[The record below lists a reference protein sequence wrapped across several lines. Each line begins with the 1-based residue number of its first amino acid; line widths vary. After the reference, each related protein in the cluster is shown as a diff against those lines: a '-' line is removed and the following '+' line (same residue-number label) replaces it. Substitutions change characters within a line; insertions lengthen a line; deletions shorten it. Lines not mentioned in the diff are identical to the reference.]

1 MCCSPGRRRDILKIG
16 ILRGRVVYIYVVDEK
31 KNDIMKGPEFLK
43 YINPVLTTLQANGG
57 AGNSSNVIEQIIE
70 ELGITDEELEEAT
83 SNGQS
88 RIRNQIQWARFY
100 LFKAG
105 LIDNAQ
111 RGIWRLTNEG
121 LEKTLTDDDVYIL
134 FKGVQ
139 ESVKKS
145 PTVTPKKLDQKFE
158 ETATE
163 DEEHSI
169 GLLNLIQNLP
179 AGGFEKLCKRLLTEI
194 GINDITI
201 TGGSGDQGIDGK
213 GIVKLNDVVS
223 LNIVFQCK
231 RYKETVSPHHVR
243 DFRGAMQGRGEK
255 GLIITTG
262 RFTKEAKNEANRDG
276 VTPIELIDGDRLVE
290 LFEKHHLG
298 LKPVIVFEI
307 DYEFFKGFN

>member
-1 MCCSPGRRRDILKIG
+1 
-16 ILRGRVVYIYVVDEK
+16 
-31 KNDIMKGPEFLK
+31 MKGPEFIK
-43 YINPVLTTLQANGG
+43 YVNPVLTILQENGG
-57 AGNSSNVIEQIIE
+57 AGNSTDVIEQVIE
-70 ELGITDEELEEAT
+70 KLGITEQELEEAT

-105 LIDNAQ
+105 LIDNSQ
-111 RGIWRLTNEG
+111 RGTWRLTNEG
-121 LEKTLTDDDVYIL
+121 LEKKLSNEDVYIL

-139 ESVKKS
+139 ESVKKPIAS
-145 PTVTPKKLDQKFE
+145 TNTPKKRELKFE
-158 ETATE
+158 ITTTE
-163 DEEHSI
+163 DEEHSL
-169 GLLNLIQNLP
+169 GLINIIQALP
-179 AGGFEKLCKRLLTEI
+179 PNGFEKLCKRLLIEI

-262 RFTKEAKNEANRDG
+262 RFTKEAKSEACREG

-290 LFEKHHLG
+290 LFEKHQLG
-298 LKPVIVFEI
+298 LKPVTVYEI
-307 DYEFFKGFN
+307 DHEFFKSFN

>member
-1 MCCSPGRRRDILKIG
+1 
-16 ILRGRVVYIYVVDEK
+16 
-31 KNDIMKGPEFLK
+31 MKGPEFLK

-57 AGNSSNVIEQIIE
+57 AGNSSNIIEQIIE
-70 ELGITDEELEEAT
+70 NLGITEEELEEPT

-111 RGIWRLTNEG
+111 RGTWRLTNEG
-121 LEKTLTDDDVYIL
+121 LEKKLTDEDVYTL

-139 ESVKKS
+139 ESVKKN
-145 PTVTPKKLDQKFE
+145 PIITPKKSEEEFE
-158 ETATE
+158 TTSTE
-163 DEEHSI
+163 DEEHSV

-179 AGGFEKLCKRLLTEI
+179 TSGFEKLCKRLLTEI

-262 RFTKEAKNEANRDG
+262 RFTKEAKNEASRDG

-290 LFEKHHLG
+290 LFEKHRLG
-298 LKPVIVFEI
+298 LKPVTVFEI
-307 DYEFFKGFN
+307 DNEFFKGFS

>member
-1 MCCSPGRRRDILKIG
+1 
-16 ILRGRVVYIYVVDEK
+16 
-31 KNDIMKGPEFLK
+31 MKGPEFLK
-43 YINPVLTTLQANGG
+43 YINPVLKTLQANGG

-70 ELGITDEELEEAT
+70 ELGITEKELEVAT
-83 SNGQS
+83 TNGQS
-88 RIRNQIQWARFY
+88 RVRNQIQWARFY

-121 LEKTLTDDDVYIL
+121 LEKQLTEDNVYSL

-145 PTVTPKKLDQKFE
+145 PTTQPKKVELTYE

-169 GLLNLIQNLP
+169 GLLSLIQKLS
-179 AGGFEKLCKRLLTEI
+179 ATGFEKLCKRLLTEI
-194 GINDITI
+194 GIIDIVI

-231 RYKETVSPHHVR
+231 RYKEIVSPHHVR

-262 RFTKEAKNEANRDG
+262 RFTKDAKKEASRDG
-276 VTPIELIDGDRLVE
+276 VTPIELIDSDRLVE
-290 LFEKHHLG
+290 LFEKYRLG
-298 LKPVIVFEI
+298 LKPVTIFEM
-307 DYEFFKGFN
+307 DHEFFKGFN

>member
-1 MCCSPGRRRDILKIG
+1 
-16 ILRGRVVYIYVVDEK
+16 
-31 KNDIMKGPEFLK
+31 MKGPEFLK
-43 YINPVLTTLQANGG
+43 YINPVLTTLQSNGG

-70 ELGITDEELEEAT
+70 ILGITEEELDEST

-105 LIDNAQ
+105 LIDNTQ

-121 LEKTLTDDDVYIL
+121 LEKKLTEDEVYSL

-139 ESVKKS
+139 DVVKKS
-145 PTVTPKKLDQKFE
+145 PIVKLQKPEVKFE
-158 ETATE
+158 DITTE

-169 GLLNLIQNLP
+169 SLLNLIQNLK
-179 AGGFEKLCKRLLTEI
+179 ANGFEKLCKRLLTEI
-194 GINDITI
+194 GINDIII
-201 TGGSGDQGIDGK
+201 TGGTGDQGIDGK

-262 RFTKEAKNEANRDG
+262 RFTKEAKNEASRDG
-276 VTPIELIDGDRLVE
+276 VTPIELIDGERLVK
-290 LFEKHHLG
+290 LFEKHNLG
-298 LKPVIVFEI
+298 LKPVTVFEI
-307 DYEFFKGFN
+307 DHEFFKSFN

>member
-1 MCCSPGRRRDILKIG
+1 
-16 ILRGRVVYIYVVDEK
+16 
-31 KNDIMKGPEFLK
+31 MKGPEFLK
-43 YINPVLTTLQANGG
+43 YVKPVLTTLQENGG
-57 AGNSSNVIEQIIE
+57 AGNSSNVIDQIIE
-70 ELGITDEELEEAT
+70 KLGITEEQLEQTIA
-83 SNGQS
+83 NGQS

-105 LIDNAQ
+105 LIDNSQ

-121 LEKTLTDDDVYIL
+121 LEKKLSDEDVYTL

-158 ETATE
+158 ETVTE

-169 GLLNLIQNLP
+169 GLLNLIQSLP
-179 AGGFEKLCKRLLTEI
+179 AAGFEKLCKRLLTEI

-262 RFTKEAKNEANRDG
+262 RFTKEAKNEASRDG

-290 LFEKHHLG
+290 LFEKHQLG
-298 LKPVIVFEI
+298 LKPVIIFEI
-307 DYEFFKGFN
+307 DHEFFKGFN

>member
-1 MCCSPGRRRDILKIG
+1 
-16 ILRGRVVYIYVVDEK
+16 
-31 KNDIMKGPEFLK
+31 MKGPEFLK

-57 AGNSSNVIEQIIE
+57 AGNSSNIIE
-70 ELGITDEELEEAT
+70 EIIESLGITDEELEEPT

-121 LEKTLTDDDVYIL
+121 LEKKLNDEDVYSL

-139 ESVKKS
+139 ESVKKT
-145 PTVTPKKLDQKFE
+145 PIIAPKKTEEQFE
-158 ETATE
+158 TTSTE

-179 AGGFEKLCKRLLTEI
+179 ASGFEKLCKRLLTEI

-262 RFTKEAKNEANRDG
+262 RFTKEAKNEASRDG

-298 LKPVIVFEI
+298 LKPVTVFEI
-307 DYEFFKGFN
+307 DNEFFKGFS

>member
-1 MCCSPGRRRDILKIG
+1 
-16 ILRGRVVYIYVVDEK
+16 
-31 KNDIMKGPEFLK
+31 MKGPEFLK
-43 YINPVLTTLQANGG
+43 YINPVLTTLQSNGG
-57 AGNSSNVIEQIIE
+57 AGEVTDVIEQVIDK
-70 ELGITDEELEEAT
+70 LGITESELEET
-83 SNGQS
+83 ISNGQS
-88 RIRNQIQWARFY
+88 RVRNQIQWARFY

-121 LEKTLTDDDVYIL
+121 LDKKLSDDDVYKL

-139 ESVKKS
+139 DSVKKETPS
-145 PTVTPKKLDQKFE
+145 QPKKIEPRFE
-158 ETATE
+158 NTPTE
-163 DEEHSI
+163 DEEHSV
-169 GLLNLIQNLP
+169 GLINIIQNLP
-179 AGGFEKLCKRLLTEI
+179 AAGFEKLCKRLLTEI
-194 GINDITI
+194 GINEITI

-290 LFEKHHLG
+290 LFEKYRLG
-298 LKPVIVFEI
+298 LKPVTVFEI
-307 DYEFFKGFN
+307 EQEFFRTFN

>member
-1 MCCSPGRRRDILKIG
+1 
-16 ILRGRVVYIYVVDEK
+16 
-31 KNDIMKGPEFLK
+31 MKGPEFLK
-43 YINPVLTTLQANGG
+43 YINPVLTTLQADGG
-57 AGNSSNVIEQIIE
+57 AGNSSNIIEQIIE
-70 ELGITDEELEEAT
+70 SLGITDEELEEPT

-121 LEKTLTDDDVYIL
+121 LEKKLNDEDVYSL

-139 ESVKKS
+139 ESVKKT
-145 PTVTPKKLDQKFE
+145 PIITPKKIEEKFE
-158 ETATE
+158 TTSTE
-163 DEEHSI
+163 DEEHSV

-179 AGGFEKLCKRLLTEI
+179 ASGFEKLCKRLLTEI

-262 RFTKEAKNEANRDG
+262 RFTKEAKNEASRDG

-298 LKPVIVFEI
+298 LKPVTVFEI
-307 DYEFFKGFN
+307 DNEFFKGFS

>member
-1 MCCSPGRRRDILKIG
+1 
-16 ILRGRVVYIYVVDEK
+16 
-31 KNDIMKGPEFLK
+31 MKGPEFLK
-43 YINPVLTTLQANGG
+43 YINPVLTTLQSNGG
-57 AGNSSNVIEQIIE
+57 AGESSDVIEQVIDK
-70 ELGITDEELEEAT
+70 LGITEAELDETT

-105 LIDNAQ
+105 IIDNAQ
-111 RGIWRLTNEG
+111 RGIWRLTNDGLDRKLNDEG
-121 LEKTLTDDDVYIL
+121 VYNL

-139 ESVKKS
+139 NSVKKT
-145 PTVTPKKLDQKFE
+145 PTSKPKKAEPVFE
-158 ETATE
+158 NIATE

-169 GLLNLIQNLP
+169 CLINIIQSLTP
-179 AGGFEKLCKRLLTEI
+179 SGFEKLCKRLLTEI
-194 GINDITI
+194 GINEIVI

-290 LFEKHHLG
+290 LFEKYRLG
-298 LKPVIVFEI
+298 LKPMTVFEI
-307 DYEFFKGFN
+307 DQEFFKGFN

>member
-1 MCCSPGRRRDILKIG
+1 
-16 ILRGRVVYIYVVDEK
+16 
-31 KNDIMKGPEFLK
+31 MKGPEFLK
-43 YINPVLTTLQANGG
+43 YIKPVLTTLQENGG
-57 AGNSSNVIEQIIE
+57 AGNSSSVIEQVIE
-70 ELGITDEELEEAT
+70 KLGIAEDELEETT

-105 LIDNAQ
+105 LIDNSQ
-111 RGIWRLTNEG
+111 RGIWRLNNEG
-121 LEKTLTDDDVYIL
+121 LEKHLSDNDVYSL

-139 ESVKKS
+139 ESVKKL
-145 PTVTPKKLDQKFE
+145 PIATPKQTDLKFE
-158 ETATE
+158 EDTTE
-163 DEEHSI
+163 DEEHSL
-169 GLLNLIQNLP
+169 GLLSLIQSMP
-179 AGGFEKLCKRLLTEI
+179 ASGFEKLCKRLLTEI
-194 GINDITI
+194 GINDIII

-213 GIVKLNDVVS
+213 GLVKLNDVVS

-298 LKPVIVFEI
+298 LKPVTVFEI

>member
-1 MCCSPGRRRDILKIG
+1 
-16 ILRGRVVYIYVVDEK
+16 
-31 KNDIMKGPEFLK
+31 MKGPESLK

-70 ELGITDEELEEAT
+70 SLGITDVELEETT

-88 RIRNQIQWARFY
+88 RVRNQIQWARFY

-105 LIDNAQ
+105 LIDNTQ

-121 LEKTLTDDDVYIL
+121 LEKNLTDDDVYIL

-145 PTVTPKKLDQKFE
+145 PIVTPKKLELKFE
-158 ETATE
+158 DIATE

-194 GINDITI
+194 GINDIII

-213 GIVKLNDVVS
+213 AIVKLNDVVS

-262 RFTKEAKNEANRDG
+262 RFTKEAKSEANRDG
-276 VTPIELIDGDRLVE
+276 VTTIELIDGDRLVE
-290 LFEKHHLG
+290 LFEKYHVG

-307 DYEFFKGFN
+307 DYEFFKGFS

>member
-1 MCCSPGRRRDILKIG
+1 
-16 ILRGRVVYIYVVDEK
+16 
-31 KNDIMKGPEFLK
+31 MKGPEFLK
-43 YINPVLTTLQANGG
+43 YIKPVLKTLQANGG

-70 ELGITDEELEEAT
+70 CLGITDEELEEAT

-105 LIDNAQ
+105 LIDNSQ

-121 LEKTLTDDDVYIL
+121 LEKKLTDEDVYTL
-134 FKGVQ
+134 FREVQ

-145 PTVTPKKLDQKFE
+145 PTITPKKLELKFE
-158 ETATE
+158 EATTE

-179 AGGFEKLCKRLLTEI
+179 AFGFEKLCKRLLTEI
-194 GINDITI
+194 GINDIII

-213 GIVKLNDVVS
+213 GIVKLNNVVS
-223 LNIVFQCK
+223 LNIVFQYK
-231 RYKETVSPHHVR
+231 RYIETVSPHHVR

-262 RFTKEAKNEANRDG
+262 RFTKEAKNEASRDG

-307 DYEFFKGFN
+307 DYEFFKGFS

>member
-1 MCCSPGRRRDILKIG
+1 
-16 ILRGRVVYIYVVDEK
+16 
-31 KNDIMKGPEFLK
+31 MKGPEFLK

-121 LEKTLTDDDVYIL
+121 LEKTLTDDDIYIL

>member
-1 MCCSPGRRRDILKIG
+1 
-16 ILRGRVVYIYVVDEK
+16 
-31 KNDIMKGPEFLK
+31 MKGPEFLK
-43 YINPVLTTLQANGG
+43 YINPVLTTLQSNGG
-57 AGNSSNVIEQIIE
+57 AGESSDVIEQVIFK
-70 ELGITDEELEEAT
+70 LGITETELEETT

-88 RIRNQIQWARFY
+88 RVRNQIQWARFY

-111 RGIWRLTNEG
+111 RGIWRLTNDG
-121 LEKTLTDDDVYIL
+121 LDRKLNDDDVYNL

-139 ESVKKS
+139 NTVKKI
-145 PTVTPKKLDQKFE
+145 TNTKPKKTEPVFE
-158 ETATE
+158 NVPTE

-169 GLLNLIQNLP
+169 GLISIIQNQSP
-179 AGGFEKLCKRLLTEI
+179 SGFEKLCKRLLTEI
-194 GINDITI
+194 GINEIVI
-201 TGGSGDQGIDGK
+201 TGGSGDNGIDGK

-262 RFTKEAKNEANRDG
+262 RFTKEAKGEANRDG

-290 LFEKHHLG
+290 LFEKYHLG
-298 LKPVIVFEI
+298 LKPVTVFEI
-307 DYEFFKGFN
+307 DQEFFKSFN

>member
-1 MCCSPGRRRDILKIG
+1 
-16 ILRGRVVYIYVVDEK
+16 
-31 KNDIMKGPEFLK
+31 MKGPEFLK

-70 ELGITDEELEEAT
+70 NLGITEEELEDAT

-105 LIDNAQ
+105 LIDNTQ
-111 RGIWRLTNEG
+111 RGTWRLTNEG
-121 LEKTLTDDDVYIL
+121 QEKKLSDDSVYEL

-139 ESVKKS
+139 ESVKKT
-145 PTVTPKKLDQKFE
+145 PTITPKKLELKFE

-163 DEEHSI
+163 DEEHTV

-179 AGGFEKLCKRLLTEI
+179 AAGFEKLCKRLLTEI
-194 GINDITI
+194 GINEITI
-201 TGGSGDQGIDGK
+201 TGGTGDQGIDGK

-262 RFTKEAKNEANRDG
+262 RFTKEAKNEASRDG

-307 DYEFFKGFN
+307 DHEFFKGFN

>member
-1 MCCSPGRRRDILKIG
+1 
-16 ILRGRVVYIYVVDEK
+16 
-31 KNDIMKGPEFLK
+31 MKGPEFLK
-43 YINPVLTTLQANGG
+43 YINPVLKTLQANGG
-57 AGNSSNVIEQIIE
+57 AGNSSNLVEQIIE
-70 ELGITDEELEEAT
+70 DLNITDEELEEVT

-105 LIDNAQ
+105 IIDNSQ

-121 LEKTLTDDDVYIL
+121 LEKSLSDDDVYLL

-145 PTVTPKKLDQKFE
+145 PTEKPKKVDLKFDDS
-158 ETATE
+158 ATE
-163 DEEHSI
+163 DEVHSI
-169 GLLNLIQNLP
+169 GLLNLIQSLP
-179 AGGFEKLCKRLLTEI
+179 ASGFEKLCKRLLTEI

-290 LFEKHHLG
+290 LFEKHNLG

-307 DYEFFKGFN
+307 DFEFFKGFS

>member
-1 MCCSPGRRRDILKIG
+1 
-16 ILRGRVVYIYVVDEK
+16 
-31 KNDIMKGPEFLK
+31 MKGPEFLK
-43 YINPVLTTLQANGG
+43 YINPVLKTLQANGG
-57 AGNSSNVIEQIIE
+57 AGNSSNVIEQVIE
-70 ELGITDEELEEAT
+70 KLGISEEDLQETNVSGE
-83 SNGQS
+83 S

-105 LIDNAQ
+105 LIDNSQ

-121 LEKTLTDDDVYIL
+121 LEKKLSEEDIYTLM
-134 FKGVQ
+134 KSVQ
-139 ESVKKS
+139 ENGKKA
-145 PTVTPKKLDQKFE
+145 TIATPKKIEEKFE
-158 ETATE
+158 TTSTE
-163 DEEHSI
+163 DEEHSV

-179 AGGFEKLCKRLLTEI
+179 PYGFEKLCKRLLTEI

-262 RFTKEAKNEANRDG
+262 RFTKEAKAEANRDG

>member
-1 MCCSPGRRRDILKIG
+1 
-16 ILRGRVVYIYVVDEK
+16 
-31 KNDIMKGPEFLK
+31 MKGPEFLK

-70 ELGITDEELEEAT
+70 SLGITDAALEEAT

-88 RIRNQIQWARFY
+88 RVRNQIQWARFY
-100 LFKAG
+100 LLKAG

-121 LEKTLTDDDVYIL
+121 LEKNLTDEDVYAL

-145 PTVTPKKLDQKFE
+145 PTVTPKKLELKFE
-158 ETATE
+158 DTTTE

-179 AGGFEKLCKRLLTEI
+179 PIGFEKLCKRLLTEI
-194 GINDITI
+194 GINDIII

-262 RFTKEAKNEANRDG
+262 RFTKEAKNEASRDG

>member
-1 MCCSPGRRRDILKIG
+1 
-16 ILRGRVVYIYVVDEK
+16 
-31 KNDIMKGPEFLK
+31 MKGPEFLK

-57 AGNSSNVIEQIIE
+57 AGNSSDVIEQIIE
-70 ELGITDEELEEAT
+70 SLGISDKELEEVT

-88 RIRNQIQWARFY
+88 RVRNQIQWARFY

-105 LIDNAQ
+105 LIDNVQ

-121 LEKTLTDDDVYIL
+121 LEKKLTDDEVYAL
-134 FKGVQ
+134 FKSVQ
-139 ESVKKS
+139 ESVKKTTEATS
-145 PTVTPKKLDQKFE
+145 KKSEEKFAD
-158 ETATE
+158 TSTE

-169 GLLNLIQNLP
+169 GLLNLIQTLP
-179 AGGFEKLCKRLLTEI
+179 AVGFEKLCKRLLTEI

-298 LKPVIVFEI
+298 LKPVVVFEI
-307 DYEFFKGFN
+307 DHEFFKGFY

>member
-1 MCCSPGRRRDILKIG
+1 
-16 ILRGRVVYIYVVDEK
+16 
-31 KNDIMKGPEFLK
+31 MKGPEFLK

-70 ELGITDEELEEAT
+70 NLGITEEELEYAT

-121 LEKTLTDDDVYIL
+121 LEKKLTDDDVYNL

-139 ESVKKS
+139 ESVKKT
-145 PTVTPKKLDQKFE
+145 PTATPKKPELKFE

-163 DEEHSI
+163 DEEHTV

-179 AGGFEKLCKRLLTEI
+179 AVGFEKLCKRLLTEI
-194 GINDITI
+194 GITDITI
-201 TGGSGDQGIDGK
+201 TGGTGDQGIDGK

-262 RFTKEAKNEANRDG
+262 RFTREAKNEASRDG

-298 LKPVIVFEI
+298 LKPVVVFEI
-307 DYEFFKGFN
+307 DHEFFKGFN

>member
-1 MCCSPGRRRDILKIG
+1 
-16 ILRGRVVYIYVVDEK
+16 
-31 KNDIMKGPEFLK
+31 MKGPEFLK

-57 AGNSSNVIEQIIE
+57 AGNSSNVIEQVIE
-70 ELGITDEELEEAT
+70 KLSITDEELEETT

-105 LIDNAQ
+105 LIDNTQ
-111 RGIWRLTNEG
+111 RGLWRLSNEG
-121 LEKTLTDDDVYIL
+121 LEKKLSNEDVYTL

-145 PTVTPKKLDQKFE
+145 PVVTPKKTEVKFE
-158 ETATE
+158 ETTTE
-163 DEEHSI
+163 DEQHSV
-169 GLLNLIQNLP
+169 GLLNLIQSLP
-179 AGGFEKLCKRLLTEI
+179 ASGFEKLCKRLLTEI
-194 GINDITI
+194 GINDIFI

-213 GIVKLNDVVS
+213 GLVKLNDVVS

-290 LFEKHHLG
+290 LFEKNQLG

-307 DYEFFKGFN
+307 DYEFFKGFK

>member
-1 MCCSPGRRRDILKIG
+1 
-16 ILRGRVVYIYVVDEK
+16 
-31 KNDIMKGPEFLK
+31 MKGPEFLK
-43 YINPVLTTLQANGG
+43 YVNPVLTILQANGG
-57 AGNSSNVIEQIIE
+57 AGNSSNVIEQVIE
-70 ELGITDEELEEAT
+70 KLAITDEELEETT

-88 RIRNQIQWARFY
+88 RVRNQIQWARFY

-105 LIDNAQ
+105 LIDNTQ
-111 RGIWRLTNEG
+111 RGLWRLTNEG
-121 LEKTLTDDDVYIL
+121 LEKKLSNEEVYAL

-139 ESVKKS
+139 ESIKKDSTS
-145 PTVTPKKLDQKFE
+145 PPKKKEEKFE
-158 ETATE
+158 ETTTE

-169 GLLNLIQNLP
+169 GLLNLIQSLP
-179 AGGFEKLCKRLLTEI
+179 ASGFEKLCKRLLTEI

-290 LFEKHHLG
+290 LFEKNQLG
-298 LKPVIVFEI
+298 LKPVTVYEI
-307 DYEFFKGFN
+307 DFEFFKGFK

>member
-1 MCCSPGRRRDILKIG
+1 
-16 ILRGRVVYIYVVDEK
+16 
-31 KNDIMKGPEFLK
+31 MKGPEFLR
-43 YINPVLTTLQANGG
+43 YVNPVLTILQSNGG
-57 AGNSSNVIEQIIE
+57 AGNSTHVIEQVIE
-70 ELGITDEELEEAT
+70 TLGISDDELEQTT

-88 RIRNQIQWARFY
+88 RVKNQIQWARFY
-100 LFKAG
+100 LYKAG
-105 LIDNAQ
+105 LIDNSE

-121 LEKTLTDDDVYIL
+121 LEKVLDGESVYTL
-134 FKGVQ
+134 FKSVQ

-145 PTVTPKKLDQKFE
+145 STIAPKKLELEFDTK
-158 ETATE
+158 TTE

-169 GLLNLIQNLP
+169 GLLSLIQTLP
-179 AGGFEKLCKRLLTEI
+179 ASGFEKLCKRLLTEI
-194 GINDITI
+194 GIHDILI
-201 TGGSGDQGIDGK
+201 TGGSGDQGIDGR

-262 RFTKEAKNEANRDG
+262 RFTKEAKGEATRDG

-290 LFEKHHLG
+290 LFEKYHLG
-298 LKPVIVFEI
+298 LKPVTVFEI
-307 DYEFFKGFN
+307 DFEFFKGFN

>member
-1 MCCSPGRRRDILKIG
+1 
-16 ILRGRVVYIYVVDEK
+16 
-31 KNDIMKGPEFLK
+31 MKGPEFLK
-43 YINPVLTTLQANGG
+43 YVNPVLKTLQSNGG
-57 AGNSSNVIEQIIE
+57 AGNSSNVIEQVIETLGISEE
-70 ELGITDEELEEAT
+70 ELQQTT

-105 LIDNAQ
+105 LIDNSQ
-111 RGIWRLTNEG
+111 RGLWRLTNEG
-121 LEKTLTDDDVYIL
+121 LEKNLADEDAYTL

-145 PTVTPKKLDQKFE
+145 PGLISKKSELKFE
-158 ETATE
+158 DSATE
-163 DEEHSI
+163 DEIHAI
-169 GLLNLIQNLP
+169 GLLSLIKNLP
-179 AGGFEKLCKRLLTEI
+179 ARGFEKLCKRLLTEI

-201 TGGSGDQGIDGK
+201 IGGAGDQGIDGK
-213 GIVKLNDVVS
+213 GIVNLNDVVS
-223 LNIVFQCK
+223 LNIFFQCK

-262 RFTKEAKNEANRDG
+262 RFTKEAKNEASRDG

-290 LFEKHHLG
+290 LFEKYHLG
-298 LKPVIVFEI
+298 LKPVTVFEI
-307 DYEFFKGFN
+307 DYEFFKVFS

>member
-1 MCCSPGRRRDILKIG
+1 
-16 ILRGRVVYIYVVDEK
+16 
-31 KNDIMKGPEFLK
+31 MKGPEFLK
-43 YINPVLTTLQANGG
+43 YIKPILLALQSNGG
-57 AGNSSNVIEQIIE
+57 AGNSSSIIDKVVE
-70 ELGITDEELEEAT
+70 NLDIKEEELEQVT

-88 RIRNQIQWARFY
+88 RVRNQIQWARFY

-105 LIDNAQ
+105 LIDNSQ

-121 LEKTLTDDDVYIL
+121 LEAVLTENDIYNL

-139 ESVKKS
+139 ESVKK
-145 PTVTPKKLDQKFE
+145 TPIKESKKNLVLFE
-158 ETATE
+158 EISTE
-163 DEEHSI
+163 DEEHSSS
-169 GLLNLIQNLP
+169 LLNLIQNLSP
-179 AGGFEKLCKRLLTEI
+179 SGFEKLCKRLLTEI
-194 GINDITI
+194 GINDISI

-276 VTPIELIDGDRLVE
+276 VTPIELIDGERLVD
-290 LFEKHHLG
+290 LFEKYGLG
-298 LKPVIVFEI
+298 LKPITVYEI
-307 DYEFFKGFN
+307 DREFFKGFN

>member
-1 MCCSPGRRRDILKIG
+1 M
-16 ILRGRVVYIYVVDEK
+16 
-31 KNDIMKGPEFLK
+31 
-43 YINPVLTTLQANGG
+43 
-57 AGNSSNVIEQIIE
+57 
-70 ELGITDEELEEAT
+70 
-83 SNGQS
+83 
-88 RIRNQIQWARFY
+88 
-100 LFKAG
+100 
-105 LIDNAQ
+105 
-111 RGIWRLTNEG
+111 
-121 LEKTLTDDDVYIL
+121 
-134 FKGVQ
+134 
-139 ESVKKS
+139 SVKKS
-145 PTVTPKKLDQKFE
+145 PTVTPKKLELKFE
-158 ETATE
+158 DTTTE

-179 AGGFEKLCKRLLTEI
+179 PIGFEKLCKRLLTEI
-194 GINDITI
+194 GINDIII

-223 LNIVFQCK
+223 PNIVFQCK

-262 RFTKEAKNEANRDG
+262 RFTKEAKNEASRDG